1 MSLLLDFGLFR
12 YASLLRLPS
21 LPAAGRGDL
30 RQLQVEVSD
39 SIHERDKKTTQDG
52 VTRLRVEDL
61 LFEVAHKFLVNRRVD
76 ARGYANKVIRALQAD
91 PEYRDYVLLVK
102 IYVSLCQINKSAEVD
117 SYKLKVDGAFRIV
130 VPRQFSVATSDYL
143 DLITRRHTFTESNG
157 LIKYDE
163 LPLFDLGDGG
173 SNRTSSLYKVRVD
186 PRRPGVESVVRYVEI
201 RNVFRSTSDK
211 YLLFVA
217 DAALRVDATPTG
229 VEVRVNQ
236 TRVEV
241 CAAFFNDAVSFVPC
255 FTYAD
260 SEDAVL
266 LASRHITYH
275 VDGGGQHHVDYGTQR
290 HEA

>member
-1 MSLLLDFGLFR
+1 
-12 YASLLRLPS
+12 
-21 LPAAGRGDL
+21 
-30 RQLQVEVSD
+30 
-39 SIHERDKKTTQDG
+39 
-52 VTRLRVEDL
+52 
-61 LFEVAHKFLVNRRVD
+61 
-76 ARGYANKVIRALQAD
+76 
-91 PEYRDYVLLVK
+91 
-102 IYVSLCQINKSAEVD
+102 LCQINKSAEVD

-163 LPLFDLGDGG
+163 LPLFDLGDG
-173 SNRTSSLYKVRVD
+173 RQQPDVQLYKVRVD

-275 VDGGGQHHVDYGTQR
+275 VDGGGQHHVDYYGADSASDFKLRRRRRRDAAPPRRRLHDHQR
-290 HEA
+290 VGAAISRSAQETARAWSSRPNRY

>member
-1 MSLLLDFGLFR
+1 M
-12 YASLLRLPS
+12 
-21 LPAAGRGDL
+21 
-30 RQLQVEVSD
+30 
-39 SIHERDKKTTQDG
+39 
-52 VTRLRVEDL
+52 
-61 LFEVAHKFLVNRRVD
+61 
-76 ARGYANKVIRALQAD
+76 
-91 PEYRDYVLLVK
+91 K

-163 LPLFDLGDGG
+163 LPLFDLGDG
-173 SNRTSSLYKVRVD
+173 RQQPDVQLYKVRVD

-229 VEVRVNQ
+229 VGYE
-236 TRVEV
+236 
-241 CAAFFNDAVSFVPC
+241 
-255 FTYAD
+255 
-260 SEDAVL
+260 
-266 LASRHITYH
+266 
-275 VDGGGQHHVDYGTQR
+275 
-290 HEA
+290 